1 MPLWSSLLPSVTS
14 AYGLQT
20 ALALIFV
27 PQANEKFYDLGGAL
41 GFLSTGFVSLYYPY
55 LKAKFW
61 DKVPLAKLPALSSFA
76 PRQLLLNAALV
87 AWSTRLGSFLVTRAL
102 KAGGDSRFDEVK
114 RQPAKFTAFW
124 IGQATWVFIVGLP
137 IYMVNTL
144 PAAVHPPLGR
154 LDYASLVLFAG
165 SWLFEIL
172 ADHQKS
178 AWRREKDNNEHAE
191 KFISHG
197 VWAISRHPNYVGEV
211 GLWTGISLLSTG
223 SLRTPYFPRGAWLLA
238 GASPFLTWFLL
249 RNVSGVPPLEKA
261 GDRKFGDDPKWREYK
276 RTVPIFWPWGARD

>member
-165 SWLFEIL
+165 SWLFEIRTYRDYSWQSSASIWRIYSCLHAGL
-172 ADHQKS
+172 ALFDPPPRLRIATPNTYTYTFAQFTFL
-178 AWRREKDNNEHAE
+178 HA
-191 KFISHG
+191 
-197 VWAISRHPNYVGEV
+197 Y
-211 GLWTGISLLSTG
+211 SLMIIL
-223 SLRTPYFPRGAWLLA
+223 
-238 GASPFLTWFLL
+238 
-249 RNVSGVPPLEKA
+249 
-261 GDRKFGDDPKWREYK
+261 
-276 RTVPIFWPWGARD
+276 